1 MENFFR
7 ETRWI
12 GEKKFKQKK
21 ELKKKMHS
29 RENELLKTGSEV
41 STLEK

>member
-1 MENFFR
+1 MKPKLEGTWEWKNPMENFFR

-21 ELKKKMHS
+21 E
-29 RENELLKTGSEV
+29 
-41 STLEK
+41 EKGAF